1 MPTEVHKISLKPHD
15 YFERSP
21 AIDVPAST
29 QKFNQSKLFEGGRQ
43 GTVTHESKE
52 CCSKM

>member
-1 MPTEVHKISLKPHD
+1 VSGLQVAEKPQILTCS
-15 YFERSP
+15 ERSP

-43 GTVTHESKE
+43 GTIVEDNKA